1 MGIHIPIYRKNKE
14 VIIFAPMSVSELRS
28 KFLCVKEYVN
38 KKKNGCKKI
47 GNFFETV
54 CLGATKEYVCCV
66 KLEPA
71 ESENGYSIKA
81 SSIRKKDEE
90 ETVVKERL
98 LKPDDKI
105 EEIAMSFFN
114 DTYGYEQG
122 TQEQSE
128 FFSELA
134 EASTKFKNVIEFL
147 FEKDEKKYFD
157 VARLTY
163 DIALSGKAPKKFY
176 YIGGYGVTPDNRFS
190 SIEYVKAEVKKD
202 KFICMRKKLDLVI
215 DDNLEQHFSFESFN
229 DFIKFLSTM

>member
-1 MGIHIPIYRKNKE
+1 MGIHIPIYRRNKNI
-14 VIIFAPMSVSELRS
+14 IIFAPMSISELKN
-28 KFLCVKEYVN
+28 KFILVKEYVN
-38 KKKNGCKKI
+38 KKKRSGRNI

-54 CLGATKEYVCCV
+54 CLGATKEYICCV
-66 KLEPA
+66 RLKPV
-71 ESENGYSIKA
+71 ESENGYVIKA

-90 ETVVKERL
+90 ETVIKERL
-98 LKPDDKI
+98 LKPEDKI
-105 EEIAMSFFN
+105 EETAMSFFN

-122 TQEQSE
+122 TPGQSE
-128 FFSELA
+128 FFSDLA

-157 VARLTY
+157 AARLTY

-176 YIGGYGVTPDNRFS
+176 YIAGYGVTPDNQFS

-215 DDNLEQHFSFESFN
+215 DDNLEQHYSFESFN
-229 DFIKFLSTM
+229 DFIKFLSTL